1 MPAYKTHM
9 INSEIL
15 YKSSIKDKKI
25 FKINIPKDKLKI
37 FSLGHDLSFLTSIG
51 FDYISHNKNIT
62 LYFINLITYI
72 KENKLYN
79 DKNIMAYLYGHI
91 NHYYLDTLMHPYVYS
106 IESSIPSLSLIDN
119 HKLYEHYIDE
129 YFNYIYPTL
138 TMFDIEFNKGL
149 INTINTTYKKTF
161 NKSNVYNSYKL
172 SIKFLKLL
180 ENNKDLLKM
189 FKIDYDNFLS
199 LFSTNELTN
208 QNNDIWYNPFTKEKH
223 NESINDLFNKSIY
236 LSKEVIEVINK
247 IIYGN
252 MSIDK
257 VNRVIKN
264 ISYDT
269 GSYLPY
275 KKLKYVKNK

>member
-1 MPAYKTHM
+1 
-9 INSEIL
+9 
-15 YKSSIKDKKI
+15 
-25 FKINIPKDKLKI
+25 
-37 FSLGHDLSFLTSIG
+37 
-51 FDYISHNKNIT
+51 
-62 LYFINLITYI
+62 
-72 KENKLYN
+72 
-79 DKNIMAYLYGHI
+79 
-91 NHYYLDTLMHPYVYS
+91 
-106 IESSIPSLSLIDN
+106 
-119 HKLYEHYIDE
+119 
-129 YFNYIYPTL
+129 
-138 TMFDIEFNKGL
+138 
-149 INTINTTYKKTF
+149 
-161 NKSNVYNSYKL
+161 
-172 SIKFLKLL
+172 
-180 ENNKDLLKM
+180 M

-236 LSKEVIEVINK
+236 LSKEAIEVINK